1 MNFNRAEVSDVSLSV
16 DKKRSSVTFGL
27 PLDSPRVMDCFMT
40 VQTSKNIFKNT
51 AIAMPCGALMHFSD
65 LEIKEMDSFWSSVNK
80 STNLMGYFQTDRS
93 P

>member
-1 MNFNRAEVSDVSLSV
+1 
-16 DKKRSSVTFGL
+16 
-27 PLDSPRVMDCFMT
+27 MT
-40 VQTSKNIFKNT
+40 VQTPKKTYFFLNT